1 MKYKSIENTNI
12 RGFISWIFRH
22 PLIAVTPLII
32 CIFATLANILIGTKE
47 YQQTMAFTLNSSTNG
62 TATTKDILLFNDISA
77 IKKQPSFENEKE
89 LLGSPLMAE
98 ELIKL
103 VDLQNEVYL
112 DKGITSKLLYNE
124 SPISFRLIAD
134 NNCKTFYARAFATE
148 NNVTL
153 SDITINGEKASNKMN
168 IPYGIPKKTDFGIIT
183 IKKNGIKSTP
193 QKLILNFRNSKIVT
207 NEIIHNLRFY
217 KASIFSTVLYTNY
230 TDKSPERA
238 KDIVNNIPNA
248 YNNLWHNYIETKA
261 EQIDSTITQQLKL
274 IIRELIQNEND
285 IIISNSKFKDN
296 NSYKNFNSIKK
307 DLFFAARTLN
317 YILNNDKFYT
327 LIPKVLTDYK
337 LNSKIDEY
345 NTLINRLKS
354 MLSKGRI
361 YPSAN
366 IIEQKALQ
374 LKVEIITTL
383 EEHIEKSVEKLNKLK
398 IEPNNAKTLLPKGDK
413 HNSPNASKLRR
424 IWLLHKNYLYL
435 KHKQEEYKIAKSVKL
450 NRIRIIRKALPE
462 AKMVSPN
469 TPSAIFLTLLFGL
482 ILIPYSIYLTSSTI
496 NSKRNSPKE

>member
-32 CIFATLANILIGTKE
+32 CIFATLAYILIGTKE

-124 SPISFRLIAD
+124 SPIYFRLIAD

-153 SDITINGEKASNKMN
+153 SDITINGEKTSNKMN

-183 IKKNGIKSTP
+183 IKNNGIKSTP
-193 QKLILNFRNSKIVT
+193 LKLILNFRNSKIVT
-207 NEIIHNLRFY
+207 NEIMHNLRFY

-296 NSYKNFNSIKK
+296 NSSKNFNSIKK

-317 YILNNDKFYT
+317 YILNNDKFYI

-398 IEPNNAKTLLPKGDK
+398 IEPNNAKILLPKEDK

-435 KHKQEEYKIAKSVKL
+435 KQKQEEYKIAKSVKL